1 VIPRRTF
8 ARALAL
14 LSAAGP
20 LAARAQPGAKV
31 ARIGV
36 LLMAAPDSAEMRP
49 TFDAFR
55 RALHERGYAQGR
67 NLEIDFRVADGRVE
81 RLPALARELV
91 ALDPDVIV
99 TGPTPAARA
108 AREATATIPIVAV
121 AMQDPVGDRLVASLA
136 RPGGNLTGLTFLG
149 PELAPKC
156 LSLLKEAVPGATR
169 IAVLWHPGSI
179 GEETAKALFERTED
193 AVRTLGV
200 QLQPVAL
207 RDSGDLERGYAA
219 MTRERA
225 NALLLFPSPVLF
237 TARRRVAALAAAHR
251 LPSIGNAR
259 EYADLGCLLSYGASI
274 AELYRRG
281 AGYVDRILKGAKPG
295 ELPIEQPTQFEL
307 VINLKTAKALGLT
320 IPQPLLLRADE
331 VIE

>member
-1 VIPRRTF
+1 MTTPRRAF
-8 ARALAL
+8 ARTLAV
-14 LSAAGP
+14 AACT
-20 LAARAQPGAKV
+20 LTARAQPGAKV
-31 ARIGV
+31 ARIGI
-36 LLMAAPDSAEMRP
+36 LLMTAPDSAEQRP

-55 RALHERGYAQGR
+55 SALRQLGYEEGR
-67 NLEIDFRVADGRVE
+67 NLVLDFRVADGRVE
-81 RLPALARELV
+81 RFPALARELV
-91 ALDPDVIV
+91 ALGPDVIV
-99 TGPTPAARA
+99 TGPTPAARGA
-108 AREATATIPIVAV
+108 QQATATIPIVAV

-169 IAVLWHPGSI
+169 IALLWHPGSI
-179 GEETAKALFERTED
+179 GEDTAKALFERTED
-193 AVRTLGV
+193 AARTLGV

-207 RDSGDLERGYAA
+207 RDGGDLERGFAA
-219 MTRERA
+219 VTRERA
-225 NALLLFPSPVLF
+225 HALLLFPGPVLF
-237 TARRRVAALAAAHR
+237 TERRRIAALAAAHR

-274 AELYRRG
+274 AGLYRRG

-295 ELPIEQPTQFEL
+295 ELPIEQPTTFEL
-307 VINLKTAKALGLT
+307 VINLKTARALGIA
-320 IPQPLLLRADE
+320 IPQTLRLRADE